1 MGIDLNTDDM
11 KIALTGHSKGLGA
24 EIVKHFEP
32 NHTIVGFSRTNG
44 YDIKSPFDRKKILK
58 QSIEADV
65 FINLAQNYYHQ
76 TDLLLEFFSRWEQEQ
91 KMIINIS
98 SDVVD
103 DDTWGQDR
111 LDLIEYKTQ
120 KKTLELM
127 AGYLSKRDTKVTI
140 RNYRISEINFTKD
153 VNNLNSIINEF
164 QISKK

>member
-1 MGIDLNTDDM
+1 
-11 KIALTGHSKGLGA
+11 
-24 EIVKHFEP
+24 
-32 NHTIVGFSRTNG
+32 
-44 YDIKSPFDRKKILK
+44 
-58 QSIEADV
+58 
-65 FINLAQNYYHQ
+65 
-76 TDLLLEFFSRWEQEQ
+76 
-91 KMIINIS
+91 MIINIS